1 MAIPRADPLDSEA
14 QVNRR
19 RDPPAR
25 GIQQVKVVEGDI
37 EAHAAQHKTG
47 GSDAVTPAGIGAAEG
62 GHPHILRA
70 PTSTD
75 NVASPPTDA
84 ELDTAFGQPAV
95 LGDGFFGLLDDNDA
109 GTTVWLCY
117 VINLAW
123 WYEQLTKAT

>member
-1 MAIPRADPLDSEA
+1 MPIPRSDPLDAEG
-14 QVNRR
+14 QIQQR

-25 GIQQVKVVEGDI
+25 GIQNVKVVEGDT
-37 EAHAAQHKTG
+37 EPHASQHKTG
-47 GSDAVTPAGIGAAEG
+47 GTDAVAPGGIGAATG
-62 GHPHILRA
+62 GHQHILKA

-84 ELDTAFGQPAV
+84 ELDTAFGEPAL
-95 LGDGFFGLLDDNDA
+95 LGDGFFGLLDDNGA